1 MSHAPNRG
9 TGQPESSI
17 RDAVHG
23 LVDISDLY
31 APGPPIIAQLIQSR
45 AIQRL
50 RRIKQLGFAS
60 QSYVAA
66 DHSRYAHALGTMH
79 VMRNLLKQV
88 GGARSSFR
96 TTLLQQYEEAYEPPE
111 PITADFLY
119 QHVLVAALLQDIGEL
134 PYQNATTEHFVPDED
149 LRDWVG
155 GKIDQDVSLWPS
167 KAVFNLGCL
176 LNADLQAILEPLNLH
191 FIAFL
196 MSAESWSD
204 SAWQQRFMPLRHML
218 DGEIDA
224 DRIDY
229 VHRDAHHTVGGL
241 STSHDV
247 VSAILSYDDS
257 GPICSDPAPLGNFL
271 ATRAHLYSIVYFAPQ
286 NRFRVMLLS
295 SIIDGI
301 RKLPDAFHTSSL
313 IATREVGIESFL
325 ELDDVRLEAEINN
338 VKSSQSRRRLDK
350 KTSIALSEFT
360 TASSAYAHFWL
371 RESNQSSSVNGA
383 TVPIPNEIFF
393 ETFEASTPKPSGIRF
408 ETTAPT
414 GETELAAINDMN
426 GPYFEVVRS
435 PRVTMPI
442 LGDVLMFYPQHDR
455 GRDFAA
461 LKKSYRMGTL
471 RSSLLA
477 KKRSEWG
484 GIPADTRRSHGY
496 TGLSVFISYC
506 VDDTV
511 HVQRIVRELH
521 NSRRRYYVI
530 LEPNQGIGG
539 TTAQNSIDGVMQTD
553 CCIIVASRAYQG
565 RCSKQLNGNIMHE
578 IRTMHDRRIPNPDSY
593 PVVPVSI
600 HRHEEVA
607 NIPWSLLGM
616 SSPPFTGTV
625 LEHATE
631 SELRTTVAAA
641 IAALDSRM
649 AEK

>member
-1 MSHAPNRG
+1 M
-9 TGQPESSI
+9 
-17 RDAVHG
+17 HG

-31 APGPPIIAQLIQSR
+31 NSGQPIIAQLIQSR

-88 GGARSSFR
+88 GGPRSNFR
-96 TTLLQQYEEAYEPPE
+96 TKLLQQYEEAFEE
-111 PITADFLY
+111 TVTADFLY

-134 PYQNATTEHFVPDED
+134 PYQNATVEHFMPDED
-149 LRDWVG
+149 LRNWVG
-155 GKIDQDVSLWPS
+155 AKIEQDVSLWPS
-167 KAVFNLGCL
+167 KPVFSLGCL
-176 LNADLQAILEPLNLH
+176 LDTDLQAILAPLNIE

-196 MSAESWSD
+196 ISAESWKD
-204 SAWQQRFMPLRHML
+204 PVWKQRFLPLRHML

-247 VSAILSYDDS
+247 VSAILSYDDD

-286 NRFRVMLLS
+286 NRFRVMLLG
-295 SIIDGI
+295 SIIDGV
-301 RKLPDAFHTSSL
+301 RKLPDAFQASSML
-313 IATREVGIESFL
+313 ATKHVGIESFL
-325 ELDDVRLEAEINN
+325 ELDDVRLEAEINS
-338 VKSSQSRRRLDK
+338 VRSGQSKARLDK
-350 KTSIALSEFT
+350 KTLIALTEFT

-371 RESNQSSSVNGA
+371 RETNQSSSADGSA
-383 TVPIPNEIFF
+383 VPIPNEIFF
-393 ETFEASTPKPSGIRF
+393 EAFEASTPKPSGIRF

-461 LKKSYRMGTL
+461 LKKAYREGSL
-471 RSSLLA
+471 RAALLA

-484 GIPADTRRSHGY
+484 GVPVDTRQTHGF
-496 TGLSVFISYC
+496 TGPSIFVSYC
-506 VDDTV
+506 ADDTV
-511 HVQRIVRELH
+511 HVQRIVRHLH
-521 NSRRRYYVI
+521 KARRRYYVI
-530 LEPNQGIGG
+530 LEPNQGIGE
-539 TTAQNSIDGVMQTD
+539 TTERNSVDGVWQTD
-553 CCIIVASRAYQG
+553 CCIIIASRAYQG
-565 RCSKQLNGNIMHE
+565 RCTSQPNGNIMRE
-578 IRTMHDRRIPNPDSY
+578 ITAMHDRRTPNPSLY
-593 PVVPVSI
+593 PVVPMSL
-600 HRHEEVA
+600 HPHHEVT
-607 NIPWSLLGM
+607 NIPWSQLGM
-616 SSPPFTGTV
+616 NGQPYTGKA
-625 LEHATE
+625 LENATE
-631 SELRTTVAAA
+631 SEIHAAVTA
-641 IAALDSRM
+641 ALAALDSRSSQ
-649 AEK
+649 